1 MKPIQLVLSAFGP
14 YVKRTVIDFSALG
27 EEGLFLIAGDT
38 GAGKTTIFDAIS
50 FALYGEASGGK
61 EKRKSK
67 SFHSDYVS
75 DQTETYVELTF
86 RHRGETWWIR
96 RNLEYQ
102 RPAKKKKDGM
112 ETTTRQAADAQMRNE
127 DTGEEILR
135 MDDVNRRVR
144 ELLGLTQ
151 DQFTQTVMIAQ
162 GDFLKILTASS
173 DDRKKLFRDLF
184 HTNLYVDLQSRLQ
197 EKNRACADE
206 QKALEQDI
214 LNAEGKIDPEA
225 EFAEREI
232 LLSYCGQIQHTDAL
246 KTLCALLARL
256 IEQEKA
262 AQEQARAQ
270 KKEAADQIGA
280 LIAAVT
286 EGERVNRDF
295 ADWESKRARLAALT
309 AGQGEIDAQRA
320 ALAAARRAQQLET
333 DEALMRRTRRDMDA
347 QRAALSE
354 AQAALEQAEKALPEA
369 ETRMKEAESRGGEIH
384 ALLAQAKQMEDC
396 LPVLGEVE
404 RLKAALDTQKRELQR
419 LTADSSRAQ
428 AAYIAAQNS
437 YYLSQAG
444 LLARELKAGQPC
456 PVCGSTAH
464 PCPAQITPKT
474 VTRQALEQA
483 AQRRE
488 TAEKAQSDAA
498 TRLAANQAA
507 LDEREDR
514 LRALKIGADETQQR
528 LAARIDAAHQAA
540 ADRQREIDAARSTYQ
555 ALDKRKTAA
564 QSAVDAAQK
573 QLAALEK
580 DLRAQTEAFEQKRA
594 AHGFEDEA
602 SYRLAKRTN
611 ADIERLDREI
621 RNYDEQKRTL
631 AAQSRELEEKLSGR
645 QKTDLT
651 ALQNRRAAALD
662 RQAKAENAEKA
673 MVRKLTLHESAER
686 EIRQANA
693 AIQKKRGKWQ
703 IIQELYTCCA
713 GIAAGNPRA
722 KLTFEAYVQQYYFR
736 FVVAAANKR
745 LTRLTDGMFTLRVMR
760 EAANRVSQSGLDLEV
775 LDRSTGQARD
785 VSTLSGGESFLASL
799 ALALG
804 LSDAV
809 QSQSGQIRMDAMFID
824 EGFGSLDENA
834 LRSSIDVLLELAD
847 GKRLI
852 GIISHVQELE
862 ERIDKQIVVTK
873 TPNGSTVRMNV

>member
-14 YVKRTVIDFSALG
+14 YVERTVIDFSALG

-206 QKALEQDI
+206 QKALEQVI
-214 LNAEGKIDPEA
+214 LSAEGKIDPEA

-246 KTLCALLARL
+246 CALLARL

-262 AQEQARAQ
+262 AQEQAKAQ

-286 EGERVNRDF
+286 EGERINRDF

-333 DEALMRRTRRDMDA
+333 DEALMRRTLRDMDA
-347 QRAALSE
+347 QQAALSD
-354 AQAALEQAEKALPEA
+354 AQAALEQAKKALPEA

-428 AAYIAAQNS
+428 AAYTAAQNS

-464 PCPAQITPKT
+464 PCPAQITPET

-498 TRLAANQAA
+498 TRLAANRAA

-540 ADRQREIDAARSTYQ
+540 ADRQREIDAARSAYQ

-573 QLAALEK
+573 QLAALEE

-611 ADIERLDREI
+611 AEIERLDREI
-621 RNYDEQKRTL
+621 RNFDEQKRTL

-645 QKTDLT
+645 QRTDLT

>member
-14 YVKRTVIDFSALG
+14 YVERTVIDFSALG

-206 QKALEQDI
+206 QKALEQVI
-214 LNAEGKIDPEA
+214 LSAEGKIDPEA

-232 LLSYCGQIQHTDAL
+232 LLSYCGQIQHTDA
-246 KTLCALLARL
+246 LCALLARL

-419 LTADSSRAQ
+419 LTEDSSRAQ
-428 AAYIAAQNS
+428 AAYTAAQNS

-464 PCPAQITPKT
+464 PCPAQITPET

-483 AQRRE
+483 AKRRE

-498 TRLAANQAA
+498 TRLAANRAA

-540 ADRQREIDAARSTYQ
+540 ADRQREIDAARSAYQ

-573 QLAALEK
+573 QLAVLEK
-580 DLRAQTEAFEQKRA
+580 DLRVQTEAFEQKRM

-611 ADIERLDREI
+611 AEIERLGREI

-631 AAQSRELEEKLSGR
+631 AAQTHELEDKLSGR
-645 QKTDLT
+645 QRTDLT
-651 ALQNRRAAALD
+651 ALQNRQAAALD

>member
-14 YVKRTVIDFSALG
+14 YVERTVIDFPALG

-206 QKALEQDI
+206 QKALEQVI
-214 LNAEGKIDPEA
+214 LSAEGKIDPEA

-246 KTLCALLARL
+246 CALLARL

-262 AQEQARAQ
+262 AQEQAKAQ

-286 EGERVNRDF
+286 EGERINRDF

-333 DEALMRRTRRDMDA
+333 DEALMRRTLRDMDA
-347 QRAALSE
+347 QQAALSD
-354 AQAALEQAEKALPEA
+354 AQAALEQAKKALPEA

-428 AAYIAAQNS
+428 AAYTAAQNS

-464 PCPAQITPKT
+464 PCPAQITPET

-498 TRLAANQAA
+498 TRLAANRAA

-514 LRALKIGADETQQR
+514 LRALKIGADETRQR

-540 ADRQREIDAARSTYQ
+540 ADRQRAIDAARSAYQ

-573 QLAALEK
+573 QLAALEE

-631 AAQSRELEEKLSGR
+631 AAQTHELEEKLSGR
-645 QKTDLT
+645 QRTDLT

>member
-14 YVKRTVIDFSALG
+14 YVERTVIDFSALG

-206 QKALEQDI
+206 QKALEQVI
-214 LNAEGKIDPEA
+214 LSAEGKIDPEA

-232 LLSYCGQIQHTDAL
+232 LLSYCGQIQHTDA
-246 KTLCALLARL
+246 LCALLARL

-295 ADWESKRARLAALT
+295 ADWESKKARLAALT

-419 LTADSSRAQ
+419 LTEASSRAQ
-428 AAYIAAQNS
+428 AAYTAAQNS

-464 PCPAQITPKT
+464 PCPAQITPET

-514 LRALKIGADETQQR
+514 LRALKIGADETRQR

-540 ADRQREIDAARSTYQ
+540 ADRQREIDAARSAYQ

-631 AAQSRELEEKLSGR
+631 AAQTHELEEKLSGR
-645 QKTDLT
+645 QRTDLA

>member
-14 YVKRTVIDFSALG
+14 YVERTVIDFSALG

-206 QKALEQDI
+206 QKALEQVI
-214 LNAEGKIDPEA
+214 LSAEGKIDPEA

-232 LLSYCGQIQHTDAL
+232 LLSYCGQIQHTDA
-246 KTLCALLARL
+246 LCALLARL

-428 AAYIAAQNS
+428 AAYTAAQNS

-464 PCPAQITPKT
+464 PCPAQITPET

-483 AQRRE
+483 AKRRE

-498 TRLAANQAA
+498 TRLAANRAA

-514 LRALKIGADETQQR
+514 LRALKIGADETRQR

-540 ADRQREIDAARSTYQ
+540 ANCQREIDAARSAYQ

-631 AAQSRELEEKLSGR
+631 AAQTHELEDKLSGR
-645 QKTDLT
+645 QRTDLA

>member
-14 YVKRTVIDFSALG
+14 YVERTVIDFSALG

-38 GAGKTTIFDAIS
+38 GTGKTTIFDAIS

-206 QKALEQDI
+206 QKALEQVI
-214 LNAEGKIDPEA
+214 LSAEGKIDPEA

-246 KTLCALLARL
+246 LALLARL

-354 AQAALEQAEKALPEA
+354 AQATLKQAEKALPET

-384 ALLAQAKQMEDC
+384 ALLAQAKQLEDC

-419 LTADSSRAQ
+419 LTEASSRAQ
-428 AAYIAAQNS
+428 AAYTAAQNS

-464 PCPAQITPKT
+464 PCPAQITPET

-483 AQRRE
+483 AKRRE

-498 TRLAANQAA
+498 TRLAANRAA

-631 AAQSRELEEKLSGR
+631 AAQTHELEDKLSGR
-645 QKTDLT
+645 QRTDLA

>member
-14 YVKRTVIDFSALG
+14 YVERTVIDFSALG

-206 QKALEQDI
+206 QKALEQVI
-214 LNAEGKIDPEA
+214 LSAEGKIDPEA

-232 LLSYCGQIQHTDAL
+232 LLSYCGQIQYTDA
-246 KTLCALLARL
+246 LCALLARL

-354 AQAALEQAEKALPEA
+354 TQAALEQAEKALPEA
-369 ETRMKEAESRGGEIH
+369 ETRMKEAESHGGEIH

-419 LTADSSRAQ
+419 LTEDSSRAQ
-428 AAYIAAQNS
+428 AAYTAAQNS

-464 PCPAQITPKT
+464 PCPAQITPET

-483 AQRRE
+483 AKRRE

-498 TRLAANQAA
+498 TRLAANRAA

-514 LRALKIGADETQQR
+514 LRALKIGADETRQR

-540 ADRQREIDAARSTYQ
+540 ADRQREIDAARSAYQ
-555 ALDKRKTAA
+555 TLDKRKTAA

-580 DLRAQTEAFEQKRA
+580 DLRAQTEAFEQKRT

-631 AAQSRELEEKLSGR
+631 AAQTHELEDKLSGR
-645 QKTDLT
+645 QRTDLA

>member
-14 YVKRTVIDFSALG
+14 YVERTVIDFSALG

-206 QKALEQDI
+206 QKALEQVI
-214 LNAEGKIDPEA
+214 LSAEGKIDPEA

-246 KTLCALLARL
+246 CALLARL

-262 AQEQARAQ
+262 AQEQARTQ

-295 ADWESKRARLAALT
+295 ADWESKKARLAALT

-354 AQAALEQAEKALPEA
+354 AQSALEQAEKALPET

-419 LTADSSRAQ
+419 LTEASGRAQ
-428 AAYIAAQNS
+428 AAYTAAQNS

-464 PCPAQITPKT
+464 PCPAQITPET

-498 TRLAANQAA
+498 TRLAANRAA

-514 LRALKIGADETQQR
+514 LRALKIGADETRQR

-540 ADRQREIDAARSTYQ
+540 ADRQREIDAARSAYQ

-564 QSAVDAAQK
+564 QSAADAAQK

-621 RNYDEQKRTL
+621 RNFDEQKRTL
-631 AAQSRELEEKLSGR
+631 AAQTHELEDKLSGR
-645 QKTDLT
+645 QRTDLA

>member
-14 YVKRTVIDFSALG
+14 YVERTVIDFSALG

-206 QKALEQDI
+206 QKALEQVI
-214 LNAEGKIDPEA
+214 LSAEGKIDPEA

-232 LLSYCGQIQHTDAL
+232 LLSYCGQIQYTDA
-246 KTLCALLARL
+246 LCALLARL

-280 LIAAVT
+280 LIAAMT

-295 ADWESKRARLAALT
+295 ADWESKKARLAALT

-333 DEALMRRTRRDMDA
+333 DEALMRRTLRDMDA
-347 QRAALSE
+347 QRAALSD

-419 LTADSSRAQ
+419 LTEDSSRAQ
-428 AAYIAAQNS
+428 AAYTAAQNS

-464 PCPAQITPKT
+464 PCPAQITPET

-483 AQRRE
+483 AKRRE

-540 ADRQREIDAARSTYQ
+540 ADLQQEIDAARSAYQ

-631 AAQSRELEEKLSGR
+631 AAQTHELEDKLSGR
-645 QKTDLT
+645 QRTDLA

-673 MVRKLTLHESAER
+673 MVRKLTLHESADR

-703 IIQELYTCCA
+703 TIQELYTCCA

>member
-14 YVKRTVIDFSALG
+14 YVERTVIDFSALG

-112 ETTTRQAADAQMRNE
+112 ETTTQQAADAQMRNE

-135 MDDVNRRVR
+135 KEDVNRRVR

-151 DQFTQTVMIAQ
+151 DQFAQTVMIAQ

-206 QKALEQDI
+206 QKALEQVI
-214 LNAEGKIDPEA
+214 LSAEGKIDPEA

-246 KTLCALLARL
+246 CTLLARL

-295 ADWESKRARLAALT
+295 ADWESKKARLAALT

-333 DEALMRRTRRDMDA
+333 DEALMRRTLRDMDA

-428 AAYIAAQNS
+428 AAYTAAQNS

-464 PCPAQITPKT
+464 PCPAQITPET
-474 VTRQALEQA
+474 VTR
-483 AQRRE
+483 
-488 TAEKAQSDAA
+488 
-498 TRLAANQAA
+498 
-507 LDEREDR
+507 
-514 LRALKIGADETQQR
+514 
-528 LAARIDAAHQAA
+528 
-540 ADRQREIDAARSTYQ
+540 Q

-611 ADIERLDREI
+611 ADIERLDLEI
-621 RNYDEQKRTL
+621 RNFDEQKRTL
-631 AAQSRELEEKLSGR
+631 AAQTHELEDKLSGR

>member
-14 YVKRTVIDFSALG
+14 YVERTVIDFSALG

-184 HTNLYVDLQSRLQ
+184 HTNLYVDLQNRLQ

-206 QKALEQDI
+206 QKALEQVI
-214 LNAEGKIDPEA
+214 LSAEGKIDPEA

-246 KTLCALLARL
+246 CVLLARL

-262 AQEQARAQ
+262 AQEQAKAQ
-270 KKEAADQIGA
+270 KKEAAGQIGA
-280 LIAAVT
+280 LIAAMT

-295 ADWESKRARLAALT
+295 ADWESKKARLAALT
-309 AGQGEIDAQRA
+309 AGQGEIDAQRT

-354 AQAALEQAEKALPEA
+354 AQAALEQAEKALPET

-428 AAYIAAQNS
+428 AAYTAAQNS

-444 LLARELKAGQPC
+444 LLARKLKAGQPC

-464 PCPAQITPKT
+464 PCPAQITPET

-514 LRALKIGADETQQR
+514 LRALKIGADETRQR

-540 ADRQREIDAARSTYQ
+540 ADRQREIDAARSAYQ

-621 RNYDEQKRTL
+621 RNFDEQKRTL
-631 AAQSRELEEKLSGR
+631 AAQTHELEDKLSGR
-645 QKTDLT
+645 QRTDLA

>member
-14 YVKRTVIDFSALG
+14 YVERTVIDFSALG

-206 QKALEQDI
+206 QKALEQVI
-214 LNAEGKIDPEA
+214 LSAEGKIDPEA

-232 LLSYCGQIQHTDAL
+232 LLSYCGQIQHTDA
-246 KTLCALLARL
+246 LCALLARL

-354 AQAALEQAEKALPEA
+354 AQAALEQAKKALPEA

-419 LTADSSRAQ
+419 LTEDSGRAQ
-428 AAYIAAQNS
+428 AAYTAAQNS

-464 PCPAQITPKT
+464 PCPAQITPET

-498 TRLAANQAA
+498 TRLAANRAA

-514 LRALKIGADETQQR
+514 LRALKIGADETRQR

-540 ADRQREIDAARSTYQ
+540 ADRQREIDAAQSAYQ

-611 ADIERLDREI
+611 AEIERLDREI
-621 RNYDEQKRTL
+621 RNFDEQKRTL
-631 AAQSRELEEKLSGR
+631 AAQTHELEDKLSGR
-645 QKTDLT
+645 QRTDLT

-686 EIRQANA
+686 EIWQANA

-824 EGFGSLDENA
+824 EGFGSLDENV

>member
-14 YVKRTVIDFSALG
+14 YVERTVIDFSALG
-27 EEGLFLIAGDT
+27 EEGLFLITGDT

-206 QKALEQDI
+206 QKALEQVI
-214 LNAEGKIDPEA
+214 LSAEGKIDPEA

-232 LLSYCGQIQHTDAL
+232 LLSYCGQIQHTDA
-246 KTLCALLARL
+246 LCALLARL

-286 EGERVNRDF
+286 EGERINRDF

-347 QRAALSE
+347 QRTALSD
-354 AQAALEQAEKALPEA
+354 AQAALEQAKKALPEA

-419 LTADSSRAQ
+419 LTEDSSRAQ
-428 AAYIAAQNS
+428 AAYTAAQNS

-464 PCPAQITPKT
+464 PCPAQITPET

-498 TRLAANQAA
+498 TRLAENRVA
-507 LDEREDR
+507 LDEREGR
-514 LRALKIGADETQQR
+514 LRALKIGADETRQR
-528 LAARIDAAHQAA
+528 LAARIDATHQAA
-540 ADRQREIDAARSTYQ
+540 ADRQREIDAARSAYQ

-645 QKTDLT
+645 QRTDLA

>member
-14 YVKRTVIDFSALG
+14 YVERTVIDFSALG

-206 QKALEQDI
+206 QKALEQVI
-214 LNAEGKIDPEA
+214 LSAEGKIDPEA

-232 LLSYCGQIQHTDAL
+232 LLSYCGQIQHTDA
-246 KTLCALLARL
+246 LCALLARL

-295 ADWESKRARLAALT
+295 ADWESKKARLAALT

-404 RLKAALDTQKRELQR
+404 RLKAALDTQKRELQK
-419 LTADSSRAQ
+419 LTEASSRAQ
-428 AAYIAAQNS
+428 AAYTAAQNS

-464 PCPAQITPKT
+464 PCPAQITPET

-498 TRLAANQAA
+498 TRLAANRAA

-514 LRALKIGADETQQR
+514 LRALKIEADETRQR

-540 ADRQREIDAARSTYQ
+540 ADRQREIDAARSAYQ
-555 ALDKRKTAA
+555 TLDKRKTAA

-573 QLAALEK
+573 QHAALEK
-580 DLRAQTEAFEQKRA
+580 DLRTQTEAFEQKRA

-631 AAQSRELEEKLSGR
+631 VAQTHELEDKLSGR
-645 QKTDLT
+645 QRTDLT

>member
-14 YVKRTVIDFSALG
+14 YVERTVIDFSALG

-127 DTGEEILR
+127 DTGEEVLR

-184 HTNLYVDLQSRLQ
+184 HTNLYVDLQNRLQ

-206 QKALEQDI
+206 QKALEQVI
-214 LNAEGKIDPEA
+214 LSAEGKIDPEA

-232 LLSYCGQIQHTDAL
+232 LLSYCGQIQHTDA
-246 KTLCALLARL
+246 LCALLARL

-369 ETRMKEAESRGGEIH
+369 ETRMKEAESCGGEIH

-419 LTADSSRAQ
+419 LTEDSSRAQ
-428 AAYIAAQNS
+428 AAYTAAQNS

-464 PCPAQITPKT
+464 PCPAQITPET

-483 AQRRE
+483 AKRRE

-540 ADRQREIDAARSTYQ
+540 ADRQRAIDAARSAYQ

-580 DLRAQTEAFEQKRA
+580 DLRTQTEAFEQKRM

-611 ADIERLDREI
+611 AEIERLDREI

-631 AAQSRELEEKLSGR
+631 AAQTHELEDKLSGR
-645 QKTDLT
+645 QRTDLT

>member
-14 YVKRTVIDFSALG
+14 YVERTVIDFSALG

-206 QKALEQDI
+206 QKALEQVI
-214 LNAEGKIDPEA
+214 LSAEGKIDPEA

-232 LLSYCGQIQHTDAL
+232 LLSYCGQIQHTDA
-246 KTLCALLARL
+246 LCALLARL

-419 LTADSSRAQ
+419 LTEDSSRAQ
-428 AAYIAAQNS
+428 AAYTAAQNS

-464 PCPAQITPKT
+464 PCPAQITPET

-483 AQRRE
+483 AKRRE

-498 TRLAANQAA
+498 TRLAANRAA

-540 ADRQREIDAARSTYQ
+540 ADRQREIDAARSAYQ

-573 QLAALEK
+573 QLAVLEK
-580 DLRAQTEAFEQKRA
+580 DLRVQTEAFEQKRM

-611 ADIERLDREI
+611 AEIERLDREI

-631 AAQSRELEEKLSGR
+631 AAQTHELEDKLSGR
-645 QKTDLT
+645 QRTDLT
-651 ALQNRRAAALD
+651 ALQNRQAAALD

-862 ERIDKQIVVTK
+862 ERIDRQIVVTK

>member
-14 YVKRTVIDFSALG
+14 YVERTVIDFSALG

-206 QKALEQDI
+206 QKALEQVI
-214 LNAEGKIDPEA
+214 LSAEGKIDPEA

-232 LLSYCGQIQHTDAL
+232 LLSYCGQIQHTDA
-246 KTLCALLARL
+246 LCALLARL

-419 LTADSSRAQ
+419 LTEDSSRAQ
-428 AAYIAAQNS
+428 AAYTAAQNS

-464 PCPAQITPKT
+464 PCPAQITPET

-498 TRLAANQAA
+498 TRLAANRAA

-514 LRALKIGADETQQR
+514 LRALKIGADETRQR
-528 LAARIDAAHQAA
+528 LAARIDAA
-540 ADRQREIDAARSTYQ
+540 RSAYQ

-621 RNYDEQKRTL
+621 RNFDEQKRTL
-631 AAQSRELEEKLSGR
+631 AAQTHELEDKLSGR
-645 QKTDLT
+645 QRTDLA

>member
-14 YVKRTVIDFSALG
+14 YVERTVIDFSALG

-112 ETTTRQAADAQMRNE
+112 ETTTQQAADAQMRNE

-135 MDDVNRRVR
+135 KEDVNRRVR

-151 DQFTQTVMIAQ
+151 DQFAQTVMIAQ

-206 QKALEQDI
+206 QKALEQVI
-214 LNAEGKIDPEA
+214 LSAEGKIDPEA

-232 LLSYCGQIQHTDAL
+232 LLSYCGQIQHTDA
-246 KTLCALLARL
+246 LCALLARL

-404 RLKAALDTQKRELQR
+404 RLKAALDTRKRELQR

-428 AAYIAAQNS
+428 AAYTAAQNS

-464 PCPAQITPKT
+464 PCPAQITPET

-498 TRLAANQAA
+498 TRLAANRAA

-540 ADRQREIDAARSTYQ
+540 ADRQREIDAARSAYQ

-631 AAQSRELEEKLSGR
+631 AAQTHELEDKLSGR
-645 QKTDLT
+645 QRTDLA

>member
-14 YVKRTVIDFSALG
+14 YVERTVIDFSALG

-206 QKALEQDI
+206 QKALEQVI
-214 LNAEGKIDPEA
+214 LSAEGKIDPEA

-246 KTLCALLARL
+246 CALLARL

-262 AQEQARAQ
+262 TQEQARAQ

-309 AGQGEIDAQRA
+309 AGQGEIDVQRA

-333 DEALMRRTRRDMDA
+333 DEALMRRTLRDMDA

-419 LTADSSRAQ
+419 LTEDSSRAQ
-428 AAYIAAQNS
+428 AAYTAAQNS

-464 PCPAQITPKT
+464 PCPAQITPET

-498 TRLAANQAA
+498 TRLAANRAA

-514 LRALKIGADETQQR
+514 LRALKIGADETRQR

-540 ADRQREIDAARSTYQ
+540 ADRQREIDAARSAYQ
-555 ALDKRKTAA
+555 TLDKRKTAA

-602 SYRLAKRTN
+602 SYRFAKRTN
-611 ADIERLDREI
+611 AEIERLDREI

-631 AAQSRELEEKLSGR
+631 AAQTHELEDKLSGR
-645 QKTDLT
+645 QRTDLA

>member
-14 YVKRTVIDFSALG
+14 YVERTVIDFSALG

-206 QKALEQDI
+206 QKALEQVI
-214 LNAEGKIDPEA
+214 LSAEGKIDPEA

-232 LLSYCGQIQHTDAL
+232 LLSYCGQIQHTDA
-246 KTLCALLARL
+246 LCALLARL

-419 LTADSSRAQ
+419 LTEASSRAQ
-428 AAYIAAQNS
+428 AAYTAAQNS

-464 PCPAQITPKT
+464 PCPAQITPET

-514 LRALKIGADETQQR
+514 LRALKIGADETRQR

-540 ADRQREIDAARSTYQ
+540 ADRQRAIDAARSAYQ

-631 AAQSRELEEKLSGR
+631 AAQTHELEDKLSGR
-645 QKTDLT
+645 QRTDLA

>member
-14 YVKRTVIDFSALG
+14 YVERTVIDFSALG

-206 QKALEQDI
+206 QKALEQVI
-214 LNAEGKIDPEA
+214 LSAEGKIDPEA

-246 KTLCALLARL
+246 CALLARL

-262 AQEQARAQ
+262 AQEQAKKE

-286 EGERVNRDF
+286 DGERVNRDF
-295 ADWESKRARLAALT
+295 ADWESKKARLAALT

-347 QRAALSE
+347 QRAALSD

-369 ETRMKEAESRGGEIH
+369 ETCMKEAESRGGEIH

-419 LTADSSRAQ
+419 LTEDSSRAQ
-428 AAYIAAQNS
+428 AAYTAAQNS

-464 PCPAQITPKT
+464 PCPAQITPET

-483 AQRRE
+483 AKRRE

-514 LRALKIGADETQQR
+514 LRALKIGADETRQR

-540 ADRQREIDAARSTYQ
+540 ADRQREIDAARSAYQ
-555 ALDKRKTAA
+555 TLDKRKTAA

-573 QLAALEK
+573 QLTALEK

-611 ADIERLDREI
+611 ADIERMDREI

-631 AAQSRELEEKLSGR
+631 AAQTHELEDKLSGR
-645 QKTDLT
+645 QRTDLA

>member
-14 YVKRTVIDFSALG
+14 YVERTVIDFSALG

-206 QKALEQDI
+206 QKALEQVI
-214 LNAEGKIDPEA
+214 LSAEGKIDPEA

-232 LLSYCGQIQHTDAL
+232 LLSYCGQIQHTDA
-246 KTLCALLARL
+246 LCALLARL

-295 ADWESKRARLAALT
+295 ADWESKKARLAALT

-354 AQAALEQAEKALPEA
+354 AQAAFEQAEKALPEA

-428 AAYIAAQNS
+428 AAYTAAQNS

-464 PCPAQITPKT
+464 PCPAQITPET

-514 LRALKIGADETQQR
+514 LRALKIGADETRQR

-540 ADRQREIDAARSTYQ
+540 ADRQREIDAARSAYQ

-631 AAQSRELEEKLSGR
+631 AAQTHELEDKLSGR
-645 QKTDLT
+645 QRTDLA

>member
-14 YVKRTVIDFSALG
+14 YVERTVIDFSALG

-50 FALYGEASGGK
+50 FELYGEASGGK
-61 EKRKSK
+61 KKRKSK

-112 ETTTRQAADAQMRNE
+112 ETTTRQTADAQMRNE

-206 QKALEQDI
+206 QKALEQVI
-214 LNAEGKIDPEA
+214 LSAEGKIDPEA

-246 KTLCALLARL
+246 CALLARL

-262 AQEQARAQ
+262 AQEQARVQ

-354 AQAALEQAEKALPEA
+354 AQAALEQAEKALPET

-419 LTADSSRAQ
+419 LTEASSRAQ

-464 PCPAQITPKT
+464 PCPAQITPET

-498 TRLAANQAA
+498 TRLAANRAA
-507 LDEREDR
+507 LDEREGR
-514 LRALKIGADETQQR
+514 LRALKIGADETRQR

-540 ADRQREIDAARSTYQ
+540 ADRQREIDAARSAYQ

-651 ALQNRRAAALD
+651 ALQNRRTAALD

>member
-206 QKALEQDI
+206 QKALEQVI
-214 LNAEGKIDPEA
+214 LSAEGKIDPEA

-232 LLSYCGQIQHTDAL
+232 LLSYCGQIQHTDA
-246 KTLCALLARL
+246 LCALLARL

-295 ADWESKRARLAALT
+295 ADLESKKARLAALT

-419 LTADSSRAQ
+419 LTEASSRAQ
-428 AAYIAAQNS
+428 AAYTAAQNS

-464 PCPAQITPKT
+464 PCPAQITPET

-483 AQRRE
+483 AKRRE

-498 TRLAANQAA
+498 TRLAENRVA
-507 LDEREDR
+507 LDEREGR
-514 LRALKIGADETQQR
+514 LRALKIGADETRQR

-540 ADRQREIDAARSTYQ
+540 ADRQREIDAARSAYQ

-611 ADIERLDREI
+611 AEIERLDREI
-621 RNYDEQKRTL
+621 RNFDEQKRTL
-631 AAQSRELEEKLSGR
+631 AAQTHELEEKLSGR
-645 QKTDLT
+645 QRTDLT

-693 AIQKKRGKWQ
+693 AIHKKRGKWQ

>member
-14 YVKRTVIDFSALG
+14 YVERTVIDFSALG

-67 SFHSDYVS
+67 SFHSYYVS

-206 QKALEQDI
+206 QKALEQVI
-214 LNAEGKIDPEA
+214 LSAEGKIDPEA

-232 LLSYCGQIQHTDAL
+232 LLSYCGQIQHTDA
-246 KTLCALLARL
+246 LCALLARL

-354 AQAALEQAEKALPEA
+354 AQAALEQAEKALPET

-419 LTADSSRAQ
+419 LTEASSRAQ
-428 AAYIAAQNS
+428 AAYTAAQNS

-464 PCPAQITPKT
+464 PCPAQITPET

-498 TRLAANQAA
+498 TRLAANRAA

-540 ADRQREIDAARSTYQ
+540 ADRQREIDAARSAYQ
-555 ALDKRKTAA
+555 TLDKRKTAA

-621 RNYDEQKRTL
+621 RNFDEQKRTL
-631 AAQSRELEEKLSGR
+631 AAQTHELEDKLSGR
-645 QKTDLT
+645 QRTDLT

>member
-14 YVKRTVIDFSALG
+14 YVERTVIDFSALG

-206 QKALEQDI
+206 QKALEQVI
-214 LNAEGKIDPEA
+214 LSAEGKIDPEA

-232 LLSYCGQIQHTDAL
+232 LLSYCGQIQHTDA
-246 KTLCALLARL
+246 LCALLARL

-280 LIAAVT
+280 LIAAMT

-295 ADWESKRARLAALT
+295 ADWEGKRARLAALT

-347 QRAALSE
+347 QRAALSD

-428 AAYIAAQNS
+428 AAYTAAQNS

-464 PCPAQITPKT
+464 PCPAQVTSET

-483 AQRRE
+483 AKRRE

-498 TRLAANQAA
+498 TRLAANRAA

-514 LRALKIGADETQQR
+514 LRALKIEADETRQR

-540 ADRQREIDAARSTYQ
+540 ADRQREIDAARSAYQ

-611 ADIERLDREI
+611 AEIDRLDREI

-631 AAQSRELEEKLSGR
+631 AAQTHELEDKLSGR

-673 MVRKLTLHESAER
+673 MVRKLTLHESADR

>member
-14 YVKRTVIDFSALG
+14 YVERTVIDFSALG

-206 QKALEQDI
+206 QKALEQVI
-214 LNAEGKIDPEA
+214 LSAEGKIDPEA

-246 KTLCALLARL
+246 LALLARL

-384 ALLAQAKQMEDC
+384 ALLAQAKQLEDC

-428 AAYIAAQNS
+428 AAYTAAQNS

-464 PCPAQITPKT
+464 PCPAQITPET

-483 AQRRE
+483 AKRRE

-498 TRLAANQAA
+498 TRLAANRAA

-631 AAQSRELEEKLSGR
+631 AAQTHELEDKLSGR
-645 QKTDLT
+645 QRTDLA

>member
-14 YVKRTVIDFSALG
+14 YVERTVIDFSALG

-206 QKALEQDI
+206 QKALEQVI
-214 LNAEGKIDPEA
+214 LSAEGKIDPEA

-246 KTLCALLARL
+246 CALLARL

-270 KKEAADQIGA
+270 KKEATDQIGA

-347 QRAALSE
+347 QRAALSD

-404 RLKAALDTQKRELQR
+404 RLKAALDTQKQELQR
-419 LTADSSRAQ
+419 LTEASSRAQ
-428 AAYIAAQNS
+428 AAYTAAQNS

-464 PCPAQITPKT
+464 PCPAQITPET

-483 AQRRE
+483 AKRRE

-498 TRLAANQAA
+498 TRLAANRAA

-540 ADRQREIDAARSTYQ
+540 ADRQREIDAARSAYQ

-573 QLAALEK
+573 QLAVLEK
-580 DLRAQTEAFEQKRA
+580 DLRVQTEAFEQKRM

-611 ADIERLDREI
+611 AEIERLDREI

-631 AAQSRELEEKLSGR
+631 AAQTHELEDKLSGR
-645 QKTDLT
+645 QRTDLT
-651 ALQNRRAAALD
+651 ALQNRQAAALD

>member
-14 YVKRTVIDFSALG
+14 YVERTVIDFSALG

-173 DDRKKLFRDLF
+173 DERKKLFRDLF

-206 QKALEQDI
+206 QKALEQTI
-214 LNAEGKIDPEA
+214 LREEGKIDPEA

-232 LLSYCGQIQHTDAL
+232 LLSYCGQIQHTDA
-246 KTLCALLARL
+246 LCALLARL

-333 DEALMRRTRRDMDA
+333 DEALMRRTLRDMDA

-369 ETRMKEAESRGGEIH
+369 ETRMKEAESRSGEIH

-419 LTADSSRAQ
+419 LTEDSSRAQ
-428 AAYIAAQNS
+428 AAYTAAQNS

-464 PCPAQITPKT
+464 PCPAQITPET

-483 AQRRE
+483 AKRRE

-498 TRLAANQAA
+498 TRLAANRAA
-507 LDEREDR
+507 LDEREGR
-514 LRALKIGADETQQR
+514 LRALKIGADETRQR

-540 ADRQREIDAARSTYQ
+540 ADRQRAIDEARSAYQ

-631 AAQSRELEEKLSGR
+631 VAQTHELEDKLSGR
-645 QKTDLT
+645 QRTDLT

>member
-14 YVKRTVIDFSALG
+14 YVERTVIDFSALG

-206 QKALEQDI
+206 QKALEQVI
-214 LNAEGKIDPEA
+214 LSAEGKIDPEA

-232 LLSYCGQIQHTDAL
+232 LLSYCGQIQHTDA
-246 KTLCALLARL
+246 LCALLARL

-295 ADWESKRARLAALT
+295 ADWESKKARLAALT

-333 DEALMRRTRRDMDA
+333 DEALMRRTLRDMDA
-347 QRAALSE
+347 QRAALSD
-354 AQAALEQAEKALPEA
+354 AQAALEQAEKALPET

-419 LTADSSRAQ
+419 LTEASSRAQ
-428 AAYIAAQNS
+428 AAYTAAQNS

-444 LLARELKAGQPC
+444 LLARELKAGQPG

-464 PCPAQITPKT
+464 PCPAQITPET

-483 AQRRE
+483 AKRRE

-498 TRLAANQAA
+498 TRLAANRAA

-514 LRALKIGADETQQR
+514 LRALKIGADETRQR

-540 ADRQREIDAARSTYQ
+540 ADRQREIDAARSAYQ
-555 ALDKRKTAA
+555 TLDKRKTAA

-631 AAQSRELEEKLSGR
+631 AAQTHELEDKLSGR
-645 QKTDLT
+645 QRTDLT

>member
-14 YVKRTVIDFSALG
+14 YVERTVIDFSALG

-206 QKALEQDI
+206 QKALEQVI
-214 LNAEGKIDPEA
+214 LSAEGKIDPEA

-232 LLSYCGQIQHTDAL
+232 LLSYCGQIQHTDA
-246 KTLCALLARL
+246 LCALLARL

-295 ADWESKRARLAALT
+295 ADWESKKARLAALT

-354 AQAALEQAEKALPEA
+354 AQAAFEQAEKALPEA

-428 AAYIAAQNS
+428 AAYTAAQNS

-464 PCPAQITPKT
+464 PCPAQITPET

-483 AQRRE
+483 AERRE

-498 TRLAANQAA
+498 TRLAANRAA

-514 LRALKIGADETQQR
+514 LRALKIGADETRQR

-540 ADRQREIDAARSTYQ
+540 ADRQRAIDAARSAYQ

-631 AAQSRELEEKLSGR
+631 AAQTHELEDKLSGR

>member
-14 YVKRTVIDFSALG
+14 YVERTVIDFSALG

-206 QKALEQDI
+206 QKALEQVI
-214 LNAEGKIDPEA
+214 LSAEGKIDPEA

-232 LLSYCGQIQHTDAL
+232 LLSYCGQIQHTDA
-246 KTLCALLARL
+246 LCALLARL

-347 QRAALSE
+347 QRTALSD
-354 AQAALEQAEKALPEA
+354 AQAALEQAKKALPEA
-369 ETRMKEAESRGGEIH
+369 ETRMKEAESCGGEIH

-419 LTADSSRAQ
+419 LTEDSNRAQ
-428 AAYIAAQNS
+428 AAYTAAQNS

-464 PCPAQITPKT
+464 PCPAQITPET

-507 LDEREDR
+507 LDERENR
-514 LRALKIGADETQQR
+514 LRALKIGADETRQR
-528 LAARIDAAHQAA
+528 LAARIDAAHRAA
-540 ADRQREIDAARSTYQ
+540 ADRQRAIDAARSAYQ

-573 QLAALEK
+573 QLAALEE
-580 DLRAQTEAFEQKRA
+580 DLRVQTEAFEQKRA

-621 RNYDEQKRTL
+621 RNFDEQKRTL
-631 AAQSRELEEKLSGR
+631 AAQTHELEDKLSGR
-645 QKTDLT
+645 QRTDLT

>member
-14 YVKRTVIDFSALG
+14 YVERTVIDFSALG

-102 RPAKKKKDGM
+102 RPSKKKKDGM

-206 QKALEQDI
+206 QKALEQVI
-214 LNAEGKIDPEA
+214 LSAEGKIDPEA

-232 LLSYCGQIQHTDAL
+232 LLSYCGQIQHTDA
-246 KTLCALLARL
+246 LCALLARL

-280 LIAAVT
+280 LIAAMT

-295 ADWESKRARLAALT
+295 TDWESKKARLAALT

-347 QRAALSE
+347 QRAALSD

-428 AAYIAAQNS
+428 AAYTAAQNS

-464 PCPAQITPKT
+464 PCPAQITPET

-483 AQRRE
+483 AKRRE

-498 TRLAANQAA
+498 TRLAANRAA

-514 LRALKIGADETQQR
+514 LRALKIGADETRQR
-528 LAARIDAAHQAA
+528 LAARIDAAHRAA
-540 ADRQREIDAARSTYQ
+540 ADRQREIDEARSAYQ

-621 RNYDEQKRTL
+621 RNFDEQKRTL
-631 AAQSRELEEKLSGR
+631 AAQTHELEEKLSGR
-645 QKTDLT
+645 QRTDLT

-673 MVRKLTLHESAER
+673 MVRKLTLHESADR

>member
-14 YVKRTVIDFSALG
+14 YVERTVIDFSALG

-102 RPAKKKKDGM
+102 RPSKKKKDGM

-206 QKALEQDI
+206 QKALEQVI
-214 LNAEGKIDPEA
+214 LSAEGKIDPEA

-232 LLSYCGQIQHTDAL
+232 LLSYCGQIQHTDA
-246 KTLCALLARL
+246 LCALLARL

-333 DEALMRRTRRDMDA
+333 DEALMRRTLRDMDA

-354 AQAALEQAEKALPEA
+354 AQAALEQAEKALPET

-419 LTADSSRAQ
+419 LTEDSSRAQ
-428 AAYIAAQNS
+428 AAYTAAQNS

-464 PCPAQITPKT
+464 PCPAQITPET

-514 LRALKIGADETQQR
+514 LRALKIGADETRQR

-540 ADRQREIDAARSTYQ
+540 ADRQQEIDAARSAYQ

-611 ADIERLDREI
+611 AEIERLDREI
-621 RNYDEQKRTL
+621 RNFDEQKRTL

-645 QKTDLT
+645 QRTDLT

-673 MVRKLTLHESAER
+673 MVRKLTLHESADR

>member
-14 YVKRTVIDFSALG
+14 YVERTVIDFSALG

-173 DDRKKLFRDLF
+173 DERKKLFRDLF

-206 QKALEQDI
+206 QKALEQVI
-214 LNAEGKIDPEA
+214 LSAEGKIDPEA

-232 LLSYCGQIQHTDAL
+232 LLSYCGQIQHTDA
-246 KTLCALLARL
+246 LCALLARL

-369 ETRMKEAESRGGEIH
+369 ETRMKEAESRSGEIH

-419 LTADSSRAQ
+419 LTEDSSRAQ
-428 AAYIAAQNS
+428 AAYTAAQNS

-464 PCPAQITPKT
+464 PCPAQITPET

-483 AQRRE
+483 AKRRE

-498 TRLAANQAA
+498 TRLAANRAA

-540 ADRQREIDAARSTYQ
+540 ADRQREIDAARSAYQ

-611 ADIERLDREI
+611 AEIERLDREI
-621 RNYDEQKRTL
+621 RNFDEQKRTL
-631 AAQSRELEEKLSGR
+631 AAQTHELEDKLSGR
-645 QKTDLT
+645 QRTDLA

>member
-14 YVKRTVIDFSALG
+14 YVERTVIDFSALG

-112 ETTTRQAADAQMRNE
+112 ETTTRQAQMRNE

-206 QKALEQDI
+206 QKALEQVI
-214 LNAEGKIDPEA
+214 LSAEGKIDPEA

-232 LLSYCGQIQHTDAL
+232 LLSYCGQIQHTDA
-246 KTLCALLARL
+246 LCALLARL

-295 ADWESKRARLAALT
+295 ADWESKKARLAALT
-309 AGQGEIDAQRA
+309 DGQGEIDAQRA

-354 AQAALEQAEKALPEA
+354 AQAALEQAEKALPET
-369 ETRMKEAESRGGEIH
+369 ETRMKEAENRGGEIH

-404 RLKAALDTQKRELQR
+404 RLKAALDTQKRALQR
-419 LTADSSRAQ
+419 LTEASSRAQ
-428 AAYIAAQNS
+428 AAYTAAQNS

-464 PCPAQITPKT
+464 PCPAQITPET

-483 AQRRE
+483 AKRRE

-498 TRLAANQAA
+498 TRLAANRVA
-507 LDEREDR
+507 LDEREGR
-514 LRALKIGADETQQR
+514 LRALKIGADETRQR

-540 ADRQREIDAARSTYQ
+540 ADRQRAIDAARSAYQ

-573 QLAALEK
+573 QLAALEE

-631 AAQSRELEEKLSGR
+631 AAQTHELEEKLSGR
-645 QKTDLT
+645 QRTDLT

-834 LRSSIDVLLELAD
+834 LRSSICWSWRTAS
-847 GKRLI
+847 G
-852 GIISHVQELE
+852 
-862 ERIDKQIVVTK
+862 
-873 TPNGSTVRMNV
+873 

>member
-14 YVKRTVIDFSALG
+14 YVERTVIDFSALG

-206 QKALEQDI
+206 QKALEQVI
-214 LNAEGKIDPEA
+214 LSAEGKIDPEA

-232 LLSYCGQIQHTDAL
+232 LLSYCGQIQHTDA
-246 KTLCALLARL
+246 LCALLARL

-333 DEALMRRTRRDMDA
+333 DEALMRRTLRDMDA
-347 QRAALSE
+347 QRTALSD

-419 LTADSSRAQ
+419 LTEDSSRAQ
-428 AAYIAAQNS
+428 AAYTAAQNS

-464 PCPAQITPKT
+464 PCPAQITPET

-498 TRLAANQAA
+498 TQLAANQAA

-514 LRALKIGADETQQR
+514 LRALKIGADETRQR

-540 ADRQREIDAARSTYQ
+540 ADRQREIDAARSAYQ
-555 ALDKRKTAA
+555 TLDKRKTAA

-573 QLAALEK
+573 QLAALGK
-580 DLRAQTEAFEQKRA
+580 DLRAQTEAFEQKRT

-611 ADIERLDREI
+611 AEIERLDREI

-631 AAQSRELEEKLSGR
+631 AAQSRELEDKLSGR
-645 QKTDLT
+645 QKADLT

>member
-14 YVKRTVIDFSALG
+14 YVERTVIDFSALG

-206 QKALEQDI
+206 QKALEQVI
-214 LNAEGKIDPEA
+214 LSAEGKIDPEA

-246 KTLCALLARL
+246 CALLARL
-256 IEQEKA
+256 IEQERA

-295 ADWESKRARLAALT
+295 ADWESKKARLAALT

-354 AQAALEQAEKALPEA
+354 AQAALEQAEKALPET

-428 AAYIAAQNS
+428 AAYTAAQNS

-464 PCPAQITPKT
+464 PCPAQITPET

-540 ADRQREIDAARSTYQ
+540 ADRQREIDAARSAYQ
-555 ALDKRKTAA
+555 TLDKRKTAA

-573 QLAALEK
+573 QLEALEK

-631 AAQSRELEEKLSGR
+631 AAQTHELEDKLSGR
-645 QKTDLT
+645 QRTDLT